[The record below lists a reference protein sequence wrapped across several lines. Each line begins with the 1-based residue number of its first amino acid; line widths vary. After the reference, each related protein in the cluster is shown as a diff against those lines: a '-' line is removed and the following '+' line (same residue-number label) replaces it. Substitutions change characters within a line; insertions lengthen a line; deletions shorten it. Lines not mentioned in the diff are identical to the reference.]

1 MCYSA
6 KSVTY
11 NMLINC
17 LTNIRQFIYIQTMTQ
32 GKLFA
37 NFNEHNLIREDGEK
51 RPPHERTG
59 NFIILIIILPA
70 LFFFKTIVFSV
81 RS

>member
-1 MCYSA
+1 LSYSA
-6 KSVTY
+6 KSVPY
-11 NMLINC
+11 NMLNC

-51 RPPHERTG
+51 KAATWKDRKFYKVINT
-59 NFIILIIILPA
+59 PA
-70 LFFFKTIVFSV
+70 LSF
-81 RS
+81 